1 MLQLFD
7 FLKSKRLPDYSF
19 LGTDLH
25 SHVLPG
31 IDDGADSVETAV
43 RLVENLRALGFKRII
58 ATPHTMSDFYPNTP
72 ATIQSALHL
81 LRSALTERGLDPGV
95 EAASEY
101 YLDDYYLDLL
111 YREPLLTLPNRH
123 LLVEMSFMAPP
134 PNLTDLLFQTQARG
148 YKPIMAHPERYPY
161 LAENKG
167 LLRQLKDSGCLLQ
180 TNLLSLTGYYGKAVY
195 RLGWELIEAGWIDLL
210 GTDLHH
216 DRHAQ
221 ALQAGLR
228 TDELVRV
235 AQKYHFKNAEWTES
249 RPD

>member
-7 FLKSKRLPDYSF
+7 FLKSRRVPDYSF

-43 RLVENLRALGFKRII
+43 RLVENLRALGFQRII

-72 ATIQSALHL
+72 ETIQTALGQ
-81 LRSALTERGLDPGV
+81 LRTALTERGLDASI

-101 YLDDYYLDLL
+101 YLDEYYLELL
-111 YREPLLTLPNRH
+111 YREPLLTLPDRH

-134 PNLTDLLFQTQARG
+134 PNLKELLFQTQARG
-148 YKPIMAHPERYPY
+148 YKPILAHPERYLY

-167 LLRQLKDSGCLLQ
+167 LLRQVKDSGCLLQ

-195 RLGWELIEAGWIDLL
+195 RLGWELLEAGWIDLL

-221 ALQAGLR
+221 ALKSALR

-235 AQKYHFKNAEWTES
+235 AQKYRFKNAEWTET
-249 RPD
+249 RPV